1 MSYYPQYAP
10 PPAVH
15 GYYQRPR
22 QPSSV
27 PSNQVSPGGGGGGAV
42 HPPAFVPLQV
52 DHDHIPGA
60 CGVNY
65 YCIVFVLYLYW
76 VAVAHG
82 VH

>member
-1 MSYYPQYAP
+1 M
-10 PPAVH
+10 
-15 GYYQRPR
+15 
-22 QPSSV
+22 
-27 PSNQVSPGGGGGGAV
+27 SPGGGGGGAI

-82 VH
+82 VHSGLHLGGGEQGIWPPLGQGLPPLGF